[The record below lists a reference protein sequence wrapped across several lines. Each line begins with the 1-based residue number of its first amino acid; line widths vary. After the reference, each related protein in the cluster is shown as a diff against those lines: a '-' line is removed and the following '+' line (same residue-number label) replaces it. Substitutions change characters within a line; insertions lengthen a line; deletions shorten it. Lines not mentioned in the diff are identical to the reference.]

1 MKAIK
6 IILALVVTAVI
17 TFFVFKFIVNPP
29 AAPLITPPI
38 NQFTVRIEQEVDS
51 MQNSEH
57 KSLYS
62 VNEFYDDIQYR
73 IDDYHK
79 SMFFGSNQ
87 TDNDVWHDILSK
99 NLYSA
104 YAPRFVVQAYNVFSG
119 SEWERRD
126 RDYISREVSAL
137 QSSIYLTE
145 GNDATQLKNIRVVL
159 NKFNEIASFIWNSN
173 NISYSTYSSFPIN
186 DVKEKIDKAS
196 NYKNELVTNNG
207 AKAEY
212 YVKNS
217 NYINNGLESVP
228 RKLFEKHVSY
238 LNNKITNHSK
248 DYEEYDSQQK
258 FNKEIF
264 NPINEELK
272 ILNNEMY
279 IFDIRI
285 EYNYLENKLNDID
298 LKAYKYFQALSLD
311 NQTYNK

>member
-17 TFFVFKFIVNPP
+17 TFFVFKFIVDPP
-29 AAPLITPPI
+29 DPPLITPPI
-38 NQFTVRIEQEVDS
+38 NQFTERIKQEVDS
-51 MQNSEH
+51 MQNSEYE
-57 KSLYS
+57 SLYS
-62 VNEFYDDIQYR
+62 AKEFYTDIQFR

-87 TDNDVWHDILSK
+87 TDNDEWRDILSK
-99 NLYSA
+99 DLYST
-104 YAPRFVVQAYNVFSG
+104 YAPKFIVQAYKVFRG
-119 SEWERRD
+119 SEWERKD
-126 RDYISREVSAL
+126 RDYISREVSTL

-159 NKFNEIASFIWNSN
+159 NKFNEIASFIRNSN

-196 NYKNELVTNNG
+196 NYKNELATNNG

-217 NYINNGLESVP
+217 NYINKGLDSVP

-238 LNNKITNHSK
+238 LNNKIANHSI
-248 DYEEYDSQQK
+248 DYEKYDSQQK

-272 ILNNEMY
+272 KLKDEMY
-279 IFDIRI
+279 NFDIRI

-298 LKAYKYFQALSLD
+298 LEAYKYFQALSLD